1 MYNNN
6 NKFRF
11 KKRLSVLITDE
22 IQALFLTLLQTVNR
36 NSLPIFTVLEKC
48 SVKSILTVL
57 LIHLLS
63 LHGIEL
69 FDAHKGTKSL
79 LLQKLCLTTSILPA
93 KSWLVCLAFRSKM
106 RAVYGAE
113 QGEPFLCQSKGGV
126 CRWCL

>member
-48 SVKSILTVL
+48 SV
-57 LIHLLS
+57 
-63 LHGIEL
+63 
-69 FDAHKGTKSL
+69 
-79 LLQKLCLTTSILPA
+79 
-93 KSWLVCLAFRSKM
+93 
-106 RAVYGAE
+106 GA
-113 QGEPFLCQSKGGV
+113 S
-126 CRWCL
+126 